1 MNQSVPKSPGPPD
14 TPVDNRRAA
23 PLEIAAAPPA
33 KPSLWV
39 RALSRIPLA
48 LWYPFARLMAY
59 CAWRVFP
66 YRRHV
71 IVRNL
76 TASFPEWDL
85 DSDLL

>member
-1 MNQSVPKSPGPPD
+1 
-14 TPVDNRRAA
+14 
-23 PLEIAAAPPA
+23 
-33 KPSLWV
+33 
-39 RALSRIPLA
+39 
-48 LWYPFARLMAY
+48 MAY